1 MKKLVALLFLVPGLA
16 MAQKEIKPNLSKA
29 EGAWKSNKLD
39 EAKAIIDVSVA
50 SQEFMVD
57 AKKGGPSKNAAKA
70 WYLKGVIYAA
80 LDTTKNPK
88 FQALSANAF
97 DESKAAFEKSKEIDQ
112 GKSKGF
118 IKLPDGALGGFE
130 REFTISEVN
139 DALGNGYFN
148 RSLRFY
154 EEDRDYTKAFT
165 YIKHSMYFTPTDTF
179 KMRIAGTYFGPA
191 AKEYEE
197 SAGFLESYV
206 KGGGTM
212 KEAYQQ
218 LIALYSTQ
226 KKNEEAL
233 AVIRQAKE
241 KYPDEAEFSQSEI
254 AILYDMGRLP
264 EARASIE
271 KKIASGGA
279 DRSTYYNLGF
289 ICNKIKDMDC
299 AKKAFNDA
307 IKIDKDDFDSYAML
321 ADISYKE
328 VGEIRRERGAI
339 TGSTDADL
347 KKRKELFTKIG
358 DKLRESLPYWEKCYE
373 LKGTDD
379 NVLYGLLS
387 VYGDLYAYDESYGPK
402 METLKKKMKG
412 MGLEVD

>member
-1 MKKLVALLFLVPGLA
+1 MKKLVALLFLVPAMA

-29 EGAWKSNKLD
+29 EGAWKANKLD

-57 AKKGGPSKNAAKA
+57 AKKGVPSKNAAKA

-80 LDTTKNPK
+80 LDSTKNPK

-118 IKLPDGALGGFE
+118 VNLPDAALGGFE
-130 REFTISEVN
+130 RQYTIDEVN
-139 DALGNGYFN
+139 SALSNAYFN

-154 EEDRDYTKAFT
+154 EEDRDYGKAFT
-165 YIKHSMYFTPTDTF
+165 YINHAMYFAPADTF
-179 KMRIAGTYFGPA
+179 KMRIAGVYFGPA
-191 AKEYEE
+191 AKEFDK
-197 SAGFLESYV
+197 SIAFLENYL
-206 KGGGTM
+206 KAGGTM

-226 KKNEEAL
+226 KKSEEAL
-233 AVIRQAKE
+233 AVIRKAKE

-254 AILYDMGRLP
+254 AILYDLGRLP

-271 KKIASGGA
+271 KKIAAGGA
-279 DRSTYYNLGF
+279 DRSIYYNLGF
-289 ICNKIKDMDC
+289 ICNKMKDMDC
-299 AKKAFNDA
+299 AKKAFKDA
-307 IKIDKDDFDSYAML
+307 IKLDGEDFDSYAML

-328 VGEIRRERGAI
+328 VGELRKERGAI
-339 TGSTDADL
+339 TGSSDADL
-347 KKRKELFTKIG
+347 KKRKDLFGQIG
-358 DKLRESLPYWEKCYE
+358 EKLRESLPYWEKCYQ
-373 LKGTDD
+373 LKGTDE

-387 VYGDLYAYDESYGPK
+387 VYGDLYAYDESFGPK
-402 METLKKKMKG
+402 MEALKKKMKG